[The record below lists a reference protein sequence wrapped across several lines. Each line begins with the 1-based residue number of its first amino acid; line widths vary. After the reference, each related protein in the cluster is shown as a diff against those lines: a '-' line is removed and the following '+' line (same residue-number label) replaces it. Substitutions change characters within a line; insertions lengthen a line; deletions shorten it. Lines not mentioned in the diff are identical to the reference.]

1 MESFRRLVE
10 KIVRNNWIVD
20 SFKKGLDKMQTEN
33 FALISEMTSYNQ
45 YLDRLC
51 DLKQVGPPLVTIFY
65 GMGMQ
70 KSRKID

>member
-1 MESFRRLVE
+1 MESFRKLAE
-10 KIVRNNWIVD
+10 KMERNDWVVD
-20 SFKKGLDKMQTEN
+20 SSEKGLAKMETEN
-33 FALISEMTSYNQ
+33 FALISERNYYDQ